1 MDLMQILSFCSDT
14 KDIWKLVGK
23 VIRIVLIIIP
33 VIIVMLGTFDLGK
46 AVMAGEDKEI
56 KEAQKMFIKRLIY
69 GVIIFFIPYLVS
81 AVYGLF
87 DGLSDEPSQSEG
99 KTVAEEGSNLCWK
112 CAINNGKC

>member
-23 VIRIVLIIIP
+23 IIRIVLIVIP

-87 DGLSDEPSQSEG
+87 DGLSDNPNQNQG
-99 KTVAEEGSNLCWK
+99 NKVAKDSNICWK
-112 CAINNGKC
+112 CAINNGNC

>member
-1 MDLMQILSFCSDT
+1 MDLMQILAFCEDT

-23 VIRIVLIIIP
+23 VIRIVLIVIP

-56 KEAQKMFIKRLIY
+56 KEAQKMFVKRLIY
-69 GVIIFFIPYLVS
+69 GVVILFIPYLVQ

-87 DGLSDEPSQSEG
+87 DGLSDNPNQNQG
-99 KTVAEEGSNLCWK
+99 NKVTKDSNICWK
-112 CAINNGKC
+112 CAINNGNC